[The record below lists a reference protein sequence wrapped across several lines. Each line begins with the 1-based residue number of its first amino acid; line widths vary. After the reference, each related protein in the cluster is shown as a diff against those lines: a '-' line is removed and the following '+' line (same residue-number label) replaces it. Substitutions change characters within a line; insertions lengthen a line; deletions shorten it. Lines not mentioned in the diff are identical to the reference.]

1 MQCRSVAGRN
11 RVPAEI
17 WQLSPWNLLLIL
29 TRILRFSLQPQEPS
43 PLCSL
48 RPWFSEPLGLEI
60 LDLVVI
66 FPHSLAYRFSTR
78 KTPETLIPPQ
88 VKSKPRLPTGHRLPA
103 GKLWACGAVEN
114 RGGALQAVSG
124 RWVSCDVSCRS
135 TALWCFQDRLWL
147 SASQPGVWSPASPEL
162 GREDRGRGH
171 THGRRDPSILA
182 PGLRRT

>member
-48 RPWFSEPLGLEI
+48 RPWFSEPLGLEM

-66 FPHSLAYRFSTR
+66 FSHSLAYRFPTR

-88 VKSKPRLPTGHRLPA
+88 VKSKPRLPTGHRLLLESCGLVVQWKTEVVLCKPFQADGSHAMSVA
-103 GKLWACGAVEN
+103 GARPCGVFRTDSGFQPPSLAS
-114 RGGALQAVSG
+114 GAQSP
-124 RWVSCDVSCRS
+124 
-135 TALWCFQDRLWL
+135 L
-147 SASQPGVWSPASPEL
+147 S
-162 GREDRGRGH
+162 
-171 THGRRDPSILA
+171 
-182 PGLRRT
+182 